1 MIGSVCG
8 QLKRAFDRR
17 SEPAR
22 FLVIG
27 AWNTGF
33 SYALFAVMLWAL
45 GPLLQPL
52 AASPNT
58 ALRWTGEHWYLVVQ
72 WASWA
77 LAVPQSTATFKLFV
91 FHSKGH
97 WGAEIVRSS
106 FVYLPLQG
114 FSSLSL
120 WFFVSV
126 VGLHPLVGQL
136 LTVFVAAV
144 ASYFGHKYFTFRT
157 PKS

>member
-1 MIGSVCG
+1 MISPETARTAYGRLG
-8 QLKRAFDRR
+8 EPLK
-17 SEPAR
+17 
-22 FLVIG
+22 FLLVG
-27 AWNTGF
+27 GWNTAF

-52 AASPNT
+52 AASSNSV
-58 ALRWTGEHWYLVVQ
+58 LRWTGEQWYLVIQ
-72 WASWA
+72 WASWV
-77 LAVPQSTATFKLFV
+77 LAVPQSTATFKLLV

-97 WGAEIVRSS
+97 WGAEIARSY

-114 FSSLSL
+114 LSSLSL

-136 LTVFVAAV
+136 LTVAIAAV
-144 ASYFGHKYFTFRT
+144 ASYFGHKYFTFKT
-157 PKS
+157 PKR